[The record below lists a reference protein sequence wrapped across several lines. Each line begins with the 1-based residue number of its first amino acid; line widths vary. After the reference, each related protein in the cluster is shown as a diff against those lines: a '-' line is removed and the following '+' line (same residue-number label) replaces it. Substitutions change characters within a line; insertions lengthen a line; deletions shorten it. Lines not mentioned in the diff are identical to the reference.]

1 MSYPDLA
8 NRLNQA
14 VSKLSAQESLKGL
27 FHQHRDGDPLPSGDK
42 LKEIIDLSLST
53 NI

>member
-27 FHQHRDGDPLPSGDK
+27 FHQHRDGDPLPS
-42 LKEIIDLSLST
+42 
-53 NI
+53 